1 MFLDT
6 SVIVE
11 IFKNEPGSQKFDDIY
26 DIICTEPLYVS
37 VAQMGEI
44 ASWCIREGYDITD
57 HVNILNKIAKIVDVN
72 DLICIKASMMKS
84 EMRKKGIDKFG
95 YLDGIVLCSAQF
107 HRQKLLTTDS
117 DFRLSDYA
125 IVIQAQQ

>member
-6 SVIVE
+6 SIVVE
-11 IFKNEPGSQKFDDIY
+11 IFKNEPDTKKFEEIFK
-26 DIICTEPLYVS
+26 IIDAEPLYVS
-37 VAQMGEI
+37 VAQIGEI
-44 ASWCIREGYDITD
+44 ASWCIREGYDVAD
-57 HVNILNKIAKIVDVN
+57 RVNILKKIAKVVDVN

-84 EMRKKGIDKFG
+84 EMRKKGIQKFG
-95 YLDGIVLCSAQF
+95 YLDGIILCSAQL

-117 DFRLSDYA
+117 DFRLSDDA